1 MVDHTMFATA
11 QSYKVPARKSSV
23 AGALSARTGWPMIEA
38 DDHHSEANVEKQA
51 AGIPLTDLDR
61 ADWIDNMV
69 AEINQSGDDHMLLA
83 CSALTPYV
91 QDRFIKELSPQT
103 HWFLIDVSREEL
115 ARRLASRS
123 DHFMPASLLQ
133 SQFDALEDPTD
144 EEDVFKVTID
154 QTLEAIVAQIVAAR

>member
-1 MVDHTMFATA
+1 MLRHLYIIMGRAGCG
-11 QSYKVPARKSSV
+11 KSSV

-61 ADWIDNMV
+61 ADWIESMV
-69 AEINQSGDDHMLLA
+69 RTINQSGDDHMLLA

-91 QDRFIKELSPQT
+91 QDRFIKELSPQI

-115 ARRLASRS
+115 ARRLALRS
-123 DHFMPASLLQ
+123 DHFMPASLLDDQLNALSAPKDAHRINGEQ
-133 SQFDALEDPTD
+133 SI
-144 EEDVFKVTID
+144 EEICN
-154 QTLEAIVAQIVAAR
+154 QIRILI